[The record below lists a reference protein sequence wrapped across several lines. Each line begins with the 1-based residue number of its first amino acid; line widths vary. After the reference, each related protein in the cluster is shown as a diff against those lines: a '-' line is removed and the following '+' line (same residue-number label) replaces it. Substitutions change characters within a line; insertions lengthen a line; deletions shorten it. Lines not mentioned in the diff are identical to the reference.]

1 MLVSLARGASFAVTN
16 RGEWAFDRL
25 ALEMAGY
32 YLLGFEPESGD
43 RDGQSHAIGITVNR
57 PGVTV
62 RARPRFVATPASAAR
77 PSDADIITSVL
88 AQPLLAEDVPLRVT
102 VKSFKD
108 PASDRVKLLVAAA
121 LGGPAGGTTVRA
133 VGFLVTNDRGDV
145 QASSLDTSPSAATPY
160 VGAALVDP
168 GTFNLKLAVVDE
180 RGRRGSVEH
189 RFDAR
194 LRAGGPFRFS
204 DVVLADGTV
213 GKDLVPAIEPRV
225 SREVVTG
232 YLEIYASDPD
242 RFERTSATFEIARDA
257 DAPALAGSPAVLA
270 ETADARWRVVQGSV
284 PVTGLDPG
292 EYVLRSVVSVA
303 GRPVARFSTPFTL
316 VSRAAR

>member
-1 MLVSLARGASFAVTN
+1 
-16 RGEWAFDRL
+16 
-25 ALEMAGY
+25 
-32 YLLGFEPESGD
+32 
-43 RDGQSHAIGITVNR
+43 
-57 PGVTV
+57 
-62 RARPRFVATPASAAR
+62 
-77 PSDADIITSVL
+77 
-88 AQPLLAEDVPLRVT
+88 VPLRVT

-108 PASDRVKLLVAAA
+108 AASDRVKLLVAAA
-121 LGGPAGGTTVRA
+121 LGGPAGGATARA
-133 VGFLVTNDRGDV
+133 VGFVVTNDRGEA

-204 DVVLADGTV
+204 DVVLADGAV

-242 RFERTSATFEIARDA
+242 RFERTSAAFEIARDA
-257 DAPALAGSPAVLA
+257 DAPVLAGSPAVLA